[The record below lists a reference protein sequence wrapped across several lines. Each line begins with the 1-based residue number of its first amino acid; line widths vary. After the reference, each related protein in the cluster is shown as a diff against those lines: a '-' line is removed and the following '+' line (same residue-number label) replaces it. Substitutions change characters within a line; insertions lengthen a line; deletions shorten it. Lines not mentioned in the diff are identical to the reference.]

1 MEFETKKTF
10 SEILIPIK
18 TAIAKYFY
26 LFWAPAIAI
35 SILMLLISAKIPD
48 YFSSSAVIFIQP
60 QKVKVKMLQNST
72 EKKEQEEQFEALI
85 QEMIS
90 RPRLLS
96 IIDKFKLYPSFKG
109 LKGKEKALIKMR
121 GAIDIAP
128 VISPSGKVL
137 TQTFKLNF
145 VHNDAKTAYNVA
157 DSLSQLFINES
168 TLSEMSKTRGT
179 EEFIDANLREQ
190 RTKLTK
196 IEEKRKVFARKY
208 SNQLPEYRVEA
219 LARLNSS
226 QKQFSY
232 NTQLLKSNLSR
243 IQFLRDEL
251 RVVQK
256 SVAQNS
262 VNNSVSSSDPRIAI
276 AKLKQSIKILK
287 SKYSDRH
294 PDVVAA
300 QRRIDSLEGQAGSSG
315 RKSISVSSTVVNSNP
330 QTRLVARELNELE
343 VQTGGLKSE
352 NEKLKLEID
361 ELKENIKLMPIRE
374 TELSEIERDYVNLK
388 ESYQRLLEAK
398 ENASLQSSLVKS
410 QKGTQFK
417 IVDPASI
424 PLVPSGPTRWV
435 IALGGLVTGLAIMFG
450 LPILFYYLNG
460 SLKSREE
467 AESELG
473 LPVIGIIPPLLTS
486 EVVSQKT
493 RTRRLSVFAS
503 MVSLVLGVL
512 LIILVF

>member
-1 MEFETKKTF
+1 MC
-10 SEILIPIK
+10 IR
-18 TAIAKYFY
+18 
-26 LFWAPAIAI
+26 
-35 SILMLLISAKIPD
+35 D
-48 YFSSSAVIFIQP
+48 
-60 QKVKVKMLQNST
+60 
-72 EKKEQEEQFEALI
+72 
-85 QEMIS
+85 
-90 RPRLLS
+90 RS
-96 IIDKFKLYPSFKG
+96 IIDKFKLYPQFKG
-109 LKGKEKALIKMR
+109 LKGKEKALVKMR
-121 GAIDIAP
+121 GAIDIGP

-137 TQTFKLNF
+137 TQTFKLDF

-196 IEEKRKVFARKY
+196 IEEKRKAFARKF

-243 IQFLRDEL
+243 ITFLRDEL
-251 RVVQK
+251 RVVQQG
-256 SVAQNS
+256 VAQNS
-262 VNNSVSSSDPRIAI
+262 VNNSSNSGSDPRIAI

-300 QRRIDSLEGQAGSSG
+300 QRRIDSLQGQAGG
-315 RKSISVSSTVVNSNP
+315 QKSVSVSSTIVNSNP

-343 VQTGGLKSE
+343 VQIGGLKSE

-361 ELKENIKLMPIRE
+361 DLKANIKLMPIRE

-388 ESYQRLLEAK
+388 ESYNRLLEAK

-435 IALGGLVTGLAIMFG
+435 IALGGLVAGLAIMFG
-450 LPILFYYLNG
+450 LPILLYYLNG
-460 SLKSREE
+460 ALKSREE
-467 AESELG
+467 AESELD
-473 LPVIGIIPPLLTS
+473 LPVIGVIPPLLTS
-486 EVVSQKT
+486 AVVSQKI
-493 RTRRLSVFAS
+493 RTRRLSMFAS
-503 MVSLVLGVL
+503 MVSLVIGVL